1 MSYNLVLNSSNNI
14 GSNANTYQF
23 NFIGGNF
30 HVGDDYEMCTS
41 QVTIPYSWYN
51 ITTAQSVTIQWTVGV
66 TVNSYVWTI
75 SAGFYT
81 VSDLN
86 LALQLFCTNNGLYLT
101 SGSSNVYYLS
111 LYTNTALYK
120 NQLIAELVPTSLP
133 SGYTQPSGF
142 VGYPTTTQTPR
153 IVLSTSSSQINSILG
168 FATGSFP
175 SVNTANI
182 SVLSTI
188 VPVGSAVNSLLMTC
202 NLVNNPVAM
211 PSNILCGIPIDT
223 TFGSN
228 LNYAPSWQQWVKITP
243 GRYSSITVQF
253 LDQDFSPLTA
263 LDTNVLIVLNIRKRI
278 LQN

>member
-1 MSYNLVLNSSNNI
+1 
-14 GSNANTYQF
+14 
-23 NFIGGNF
+23 
-30 HVGDDYEMCTS
+30 
-41 QVTIPYSWYN
+41 
-51 ITTAQSVTIQWTVGV
+51 
-66 TVNSYVWTI
+66 
-75 SAGFYT
+75 
-81 VSDLN
+81 
-86 LALQLFCTNNGLYLT
+86 LYLV

-133 SGYTQPSGF
+133 SGYTQPANF
-142 VGYPTTTQTPR
+142 VGYPTVTVTPQL
-153 IVLSTSSSQINSILG
+153 VLSSASSQINSILG

-243 GRYSSITVQF
+243 GRYSSMTVQF

>member
-1 MSYNLVLNSSNNI
+1 MSYNLVLNSSNNV

-51 ITTAQSVTIQWTVGV
+51 ITSTQSVTIQWTVGV

-86 LALQLFCTNNGLYLT
+86 LALQLFCTNNGLYLV

-243 GRYSSITVQF
+243 GRYSSMTVQF